1 MSYLSRVCM
10 AASIAMIEG
19 KIDHSSKYT
28 SRIRPFCRNA
38 NSSIIYSREVE
49 NARLPFGSSSS
60 SNQGEEA
67 GKRKHVDE
75 SLQQVM
81 FLNCWIHN

>member
-28 SRIRPFCRNA
+28 SRVRPFCRIA
-38 NSSIIYSREVE
+38 NSSIIYSRELE
-49 NARLPFGSSSS
+49 NARLPFGSS
-60 SNQGEEA
+60 NQGEES
-67 GKRKHVDE
+67 GKRKRVDE

>member
-28 SRIRPFCRNA
+28 SRVPPYCRNT
-38 NSSIIYSREVE
+38 NSSIIYSREPE

-60 SNQGEEA
+60 IQGEEA